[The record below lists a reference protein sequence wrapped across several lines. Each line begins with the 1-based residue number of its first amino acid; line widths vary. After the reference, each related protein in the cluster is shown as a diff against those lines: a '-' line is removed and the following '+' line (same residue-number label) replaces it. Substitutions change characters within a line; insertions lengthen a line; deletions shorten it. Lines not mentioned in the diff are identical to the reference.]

1 MEAKKLEFRGGSAM
15 SLIPFIFFIVITIVL
30 SFANFQDINM
40 MVGAG
45 VVGLLIGMIFC
56 KNIGDYWDVILTGLG
71 SKVAMTAV
79 MLWLV
84 VGIYGSILKSG
95 HIVEGLVWLSVKLGV
110 TGSVFTVA
118 AFIFAALFA
127 VATGSGFGTIS
138 TMSFILYPAG
148 ILLGANPAVLAGAI
162 LSGAAFGDNFAPVSD
177 TTIIAAT
184 SQEYTYK
191 KGTAE
196 IGGTVKARF
205 KYVVVAGVIAIILF
219 AIFGGSG
226 SALETTEAQSLLAE
240 YQMPLGLLLL
250 IPTLV
255 VIIMAIRGINIFACL
270 GTGIVLATVIGLAA
284 GLFDFSAIV
293 AIEDGSISGAIS
305 GGVAGMFN
313 VSILLMV
320 VVSMGNLLIASGCME
335 SVVNWLNNSVIKSE
349 TGAELALFCLS
360 TIFGILIAAINTI
373 ANICVAPFINA
384 IGKKNGLHPHRRANI
399 LATTICSFPFFLP
412 YGGCV
417 LLLLGGVSSMMDTY
431 TFLPQLGASD
441 MMFTAFYSWAIWIV
455 MLVCCI
461 TGIGRTFEGKNGEEI
476 KSKTR
481 PQL

>member
-1 MEAKKLEFRGGSAM
+1 
-15 SLIPFIFFIVITIVL
+15 
-30 SFANFQDINM
+30 
-40 MVGAG
+40 
-45 VVGLLIGMIFC
+45 
-56 KNIGDYWDVILTGLG
+56 
-71 SKVAMTAV
+71 
-79 MLWLV
+79 
-84 VGIYGSILKSG
+84 
-95 HIVEGLVWLSVKLGV
+95 
-110 TGSVFTVA
+110 
-118 AFIFAALFA
+118 
-127 VATGSGFGTIS
+127 
-138 TMSFILYPAG
+138 
-148 ILLGANPAVLAGAI
+148 
-162 LSGAAFGDNFAPVSD
+162 
-177 TTIIAAT
+177 
-184 SQEYTYK
+184 
-191 KGTAE
+191 
-196 IGGTVKARF
+196 
-205 KYVVVAGVIAIILF
+205 
-219 AIFGGSG
+219 
-226 SALETTEAQSLLAE
+226 
-240 YQMPLGLLLL
+240 
-250 IPTLV
+250 
-255 VIIMAIRGINIFACL
+255 
-270 GTGIVLATVIGLAA
+270 
-284 GLFDFSAIV
+284 
-293 AIEDGSISGAIS
+293 
-305 GGVAGMFN
+305 MFN

>member
-313 VSILLMV
+313 VSILRMV

>member
-1 MEAKKLEFRGGSAM
+1 METKRLEFRGGSGMA
-15 SLIPFIFFIVITIVL
+15 LIPFVIFIVITIAL

-45 VVGLLIGMIFC
+45 VVALLIGMIFC
-56 KNIGDYWDVILTGLG
+56 KDIGGYWDTILEGLG

-84 VGIYGSILKSG
+84 VGIYGNILKSG
-95 HIVEGLVWLSVKLGV
+95 HIVEGLVWISVKLGI
-110 TGSVFTVA
+110 TGNVFTVC

-127 VATGSGFGTIS
+127 CATGSGFGTIS

-148 ILLGANPAVLAGAI
+148 ILLGSNPAVLAGAI
-162 LSGAAFGDNFAPVSD
+162 LSGAGFGDNFAPVSD

-184 SQEYTYK
+184 SQEYKYK
-191 KGTAE
+191 EGNAD
-196 IGGTVKARF
+196 IGGTVKVRF
-205 KYVVVAGVIAIILF
+205 KYVIIAAAIAIVLF
-219 AIFGGSG
+219 FIFGGSG
-226 SALETTEAQSLLAE
+226 TTSAEAEEMLAQ

-255 VIIMAIRGINIFACL
+255 VIIMAVRGINIFAAL
-270 GTGIVLATVIGLAA
+270 GTGIILATVIGLVA
-284 GLFDFSAIV
+284 GLFDFSAI
-293 AIEDGSISGAIS
+293 ISIGDGSIGGAIPN
-305 GGVAGMFN
+305 GVAGMFN

-320 VVSMGNLLIASGCME
+320 VVAMGQLLIASGCME
-335 SVVNWLNNSVIKSE
+335 AVVDWLNNSVIKSE
-349 TGAELALFCLS
+349 TGAELSLFFLS
-360 TIFGILIAAINTI
+360 TVFGILIAAINTI

-384 IGKKNGLHPHRRANI
+384 IGKNNDLHPYRRANI

-417 LLLLGGVSSMMDTY
+417 LLLLGGLSSMTDAY
-431 TFLPQLGASD
+431 SFLPHLGAGD
-441 MMFTAFYSWAIWIV
+441 MMLTSFYNWAIWIV

-461 TGIGRTFEGKNGEEI
+461 AGFGRAFEGKNGEYI
-476 KSKTR
+476 PAKKN
-481 PQL
+481 PNK

>member
-71 SKVAMTAV
+71 SKVAMSAV